1 MFYSHSTCWS
11 RPSDNFFFFSLSTGL
26 DSSSSSSKASLTKTQ
41 WEARTQLKTH
51 VGVARQE
58 EYKRGGLRYRE
69 RANSI
74 AAGAG
79 GCVSLHFVEK
89 DVNVVS
95 GDEFCRCRVTRDVD
109 DEAGQFNWLIH
120 SSYVPFP
127 FLLLLSLLCVLK
139 DKSHQQRVCCLS
151 LCASPP
157 ALHFLFRQVQLN
169 LLRSPDCL
177 SPSFLKQ
184 SNGIKTHQR

>member
-1 MFYSHSTCWS
+1 
-11 RPSDNFFFFSLSTGL
+11 
-26 DSSSSSSKASLTKTQ
+26 
-41 WEARTQLKTH
+41 
-51 VGVARQE
+51 
-58 EYKRGGLRYRE
+58 LRYRE

-79 GCVSLHFVEK
+79 GCVSLHFVEN

-109 DEAGQFNWLIH
+109 DEAGEFNWLIH

-127 FLLLLSLLCVLK
+127 FLLFLSLLCVLK